1 MATKAFPLKTRVVT
15 DDDFYKAIKEK
26 EEDEPKKGGIRKR
39 GRPSKNAVQGGAE
52 CNISAGKRRRTESNI
67 ANDEAISDDSTDSN
81 DSQSDSKETNNGKE
95 VGEIQKEQKGQESA
109 GKNRGNIEESLAM
122 EISLIT
128 EHMDDDKK
136 GLFYCVYYGDQF
148 YWGKVQKTF
157 AQNPDDNADTVEM
170 NFLRYRGDG
179 FWDFPK
185 MQDVE
190 IVDVKYLF
198 LGPCQPLQM
207 VSGKGY
213 KFEEDSAAHSRFSTI
228 REHDFYGC

>member
-26 EEDEPKKGGIRKR
+26 EENEPKKGGIRKR

-109 GKNRGNIEESLAM
+109 GK
-122 EISLIT
+122 
-128 EHMDDDKK
+128 KK
-136 GLFYCVYYGDQF
+136 EGTLKKVGYGDQL
-148 YWGKVQKTF
+148 
-157 AQNPDDNADTVEM
+157 DNGT
-170 NFLRYRGDG
+170 
-179 FWDFPK
+179 
-185 MQDVE
+185 
-190 IVDVKYLF
+190 
-198 LGPCQPLQM
+198 
-207 VSGKGY
+207 
-213 KFEEDSAAHSRFSTI
+213 
-228 REHDFYGC
+228 YG